1 MDLTDLTRLVIDAL
15 QGADRAALAEL
26 AGYDPEVLEDLV
38 CRFLRAGIEA
48 IADAPKQRP
57 GGCPV
62 IPLYPLGEAPGFD
75 RARDRAHGGRDDLL
89 VSPVRRPR

>member
-1 MDLTDLTRLVIDAL
+1 MDLTDLTQLVIDAL
-15 QGADRAALAEL
+15 QGADRPALAKL

-38 CRFLRAGIEA
+38 CRFLHAGIDA

-62 IPLYPLGEAPGFD
+62 VPLYALGEAPGFD
-75 RARDRAHGGRDDLL
+75 RAEEAVPRGRDDILDT
-89 VSPVRRPR
+89 PARA